1 MGRLTAL
8 RQYPNQALIPD
19 AIRLPLITSVGYFL
33 GAEVAFLVGTL
44 SDQIFAPFWPPNI
57 ILFCALLSSRYADW
71 WKLLLAILPAHI
83 LAELRVG
90 MDWPQLTVA
99 FLTNCAV
106 ALLNASAIRW
116 LLVAPPWL
124 STFRR
129 AVIFVIVAVGLGP
142 AIVAFFGA
150 YVRIYGGGLPADYWI
165 FWMQWYE
172 SNALGNL
179 TLAPVF
185 LAFTSSNSDD
195 GPSHWSRLRRIEA
208 ALVAMGLLI
217 SCAIA
222 IKASLYWDDASFI
235 PTLLYLPMPFVFW
248 GTVRFGVQGACLSV
262 LIVTLTSIWANLSG
276 PTLFTASTPETNV
289 LALQLFLSGL
299 AVPVL
304 LLGAHIDGAKRKEY
318 RSRALSQKVLWS
330 KEEDQRKVAGDLHEG
345 VCQDLAA
352 TYLRTRH
359 LFKLLPPDAK
369 PEAAAVEKDLLEAI
383 GTLRTAAYGMYPPL
397 LVEGGLEPALRS
409 FLRLYS
415 QRTGIFVSLYLSA
428 DIGRLTSETEN
439 VAFRIVEEALTNVER
454 HSVNATAQVTL
465 SRNGASDQLL
475 LRIEDPAP
483 NAPQRMHYL
492 TWLRGLAPT
501 SAMGGLGIA
510 AMTERVHTIGGH
522 LNISSTGGSTV
533 VEAAFRDARPIE

>member
-8 RQYPNQALIPD
+8 HQYPSPAFVPD
-19 AIRLPLITSVGYFL
+19 AIRLPLITSVAYFL

-44 SDQIFAPFWPPNI
+44 SDQIFAPLWPPNI

-71 WKLLLAILPAHI
+71 WKLLVAVLPAHI
-83 LAELRVG
+83 LAELQVG

-106 ALLNASAIRW
+106 ALLNASAVRW
-116 LLVAPPWL
+116 LLVSPPWL

-129 AVIFVIVAVGLGP
+129 AIIFVIVAVGLVPG
-142 AIVAFFGA
+142 IVAFFGA
-150 YVRIYGGGLPADYWI
+150 YVRIYGDSLSDNYWVY
-165 FWMQWYE
+165 WVQWYV

-179 TLAPVF
+179 TLTPVF
-185 LAFTSSNSDD
+185 LAFNFSNNDN
-195 GPSHWSRLRRIEA
+195 GPPLWSRMRWIEA
-208 ALVAMGLLI
+208 ALVGMGLLI

-222 IKASLYWDDASFI
+222 IKASLYWGGAGFI

-262 LIVTLTSIWANLSG
+262 LIVTFTSIWANLSG
-276 PTLFTASTPETNV
+276 PTLFTASTPEANV
-289 LALQLFLSGL
+289 LALQIFLSGL

-330 KEEDQRKVAGDLHEG
+330 REEDQRKVAGDLHEG

-359 LFKLLPPDAK
+359 LFKLLPHDAK
-369 PEAAAVEKDLLEAI
+369 SEAAAVEENLLEAI

-415 QRTGIFVSLYLSA
+415 QRTGISVSLHLSA
-428 DIGRLTSETEN
+428 DIGRLASETEN

-465 SRNGASDQLL
+465 ARSGTSDQLL

-492 TWLRGLAPT
+492 TWLRSLAPT

-522 LNISSTGGSTV
+522 LHISSARGSTV
-533 VEAAFRDARPIE
+533 VEAAFRGARLD

>member
-8 RQYPNQALIPD
+8 RHYPNQAFIPD
-19 AIRLPLITSVGYFL
+19 TIRLPLITSVGYFL

-71 WKLLLAILPAHI
+71 WKLLLAVLPAHI

-124 STFRR
+124 NTFRR
-129 AVIFVIVAVGLGP
+129 AVIFVIVAVGIGP

-185 LAFTSSNSDD
+185 LAFNVSNSDD
-195 GPSHWSRLRRIEA
+195 GPSEWSRVRRIEA
-208 ALVAMGLLI
+208 ALVAVGLLI

-222 IKASLYWDDASFI
+222 IKASLYWGDAGFI
-235 PTLLYLPMPFVFW
+235 PILLYLPMPFVFW

-276 PTLFTASTPETNV
+276 PTLFTASTPEANV

-352 TYLRTRH
+352 TYLR
-359 LFKLLPPDAK
+359 
-369 PEAAAVEKDLLEAI
+369 I
-383 GTLRTAAYGMYPPL
+383 
-397 LVEGGLEPALRS
+397 
-409 FLRLYS
+409 
-415 QRTGIFVSLYLSA
+415 
-428 DIGRLTSETEN
+428 
-439 VAFRIVEEALTNVER
+439 
-454 HSVNATAQVTL
+454 
-465 SRNGASDQLL
+465 
-475 LRIEDPAP
+475 
-483 NAPQRMHYL
+483 
-492 TWLRGLAPT
+492 
-501 SAMGGLGIA
+501 
-510 AMTERVHTIGGH
+510 
-522 LNISSTGGSTV
+522 
-533 VEAAFRDARPIE
+533 